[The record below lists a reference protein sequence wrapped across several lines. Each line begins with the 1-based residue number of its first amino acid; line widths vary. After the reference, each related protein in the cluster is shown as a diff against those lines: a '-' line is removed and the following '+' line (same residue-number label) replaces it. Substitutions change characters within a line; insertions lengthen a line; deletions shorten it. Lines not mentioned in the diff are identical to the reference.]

1 MNNFEAM
8 NNFGS
13 LEDGAAA
20 ARSKTALENS
30 FDNNAAL
37 FDKDETVRVSGVSAQ
52 NSLETDAGY
61 RPEKKAP
68 SHSSPPPSRASLSPV
83 PLSQQANSFSTE
95 SAQQQQPNLSASS
108 AVLTPPNTPQSSPTH
123 HHTSQNTPSQ
133 STPSQDTAASQVL
146 QTPLSLQPPAAAG
159 TEEDSHPPDS
169 SHLSQTPPTA
179 APLTDHMNTFP
190 PATAAAAA
198 VEEDGVCSW
207 DMVDAIREEDDGW
220 KCSVMVCSV
229 MCDDE

>member
-95 SAQQQQPNLSASS
+95 SAQQSMSIITCQQQYSAAHEQTSTHT
-108 AVLTPPNTPQSSPTH
+108 VHLPTTAAH
-123 HHTSQNTPSQ
+123 THSHTSQDTVRHSTQPHSVLTVTHTHTHTLTHTHITQTTHSTTLGRSAHLVLTHTRQVIHNSPHLTAVRPVPSC
-133 STPSQDTAASQVL
+133 DKVL
-146 QTPLSLQPPAAAG
+146 SILP
-159 TEEDSHPPDS
+159 
-169 SHLSQTPPTA
+169 
-179 APLTDHMNTFP
+179 
-190 PATAAAAA
+190 
-198 VEEDGVCSW
+198 VCRHRQISY
-207 DMVDAIREEDDGW
+207 
-220 KCSVMVCSV
+220 
-229 MCDDE
+229 

>member
-108 AVLTPPNTPQSSPTH
+108 AVLTPPNRHSEVRTTFVCTH
-123 HHTSQNTPSQ
+123 LSVCMSHITVCVLGHNTPATAQ
-133 STPSQDTAASQVL
+133 LCVHSTTLGRAHCSKHSLTHTHSLMTHLQHSVLTAASVRYN
-146 QTPLSLQPPAAAG
+146 P
-159 TEEDSHPPDS
+159 S
-169 SHLSQTPPTA
+169 S
-179 APLTDHMNTFP
+179 
-190 PATAAAAA
+190 
-198 VEEDGVCSW
+198 
-207 DMVDAIREEDDGW
+207 
-220 KCSVMVCSV
+220 
-229 MCDDE
+229 